1 VNKSVIQHMDQKV
14 SIASLES
21 DFVRLGLG
29 VGDAV
34 MIRAELAA
42 VGRIDRQ
49 SFIQALLNVVGEE
62 GTIISLAFTPG
73 TFFWK
78 VSKFPPF
85 KVDSPSYAGAL
96 PNAMLR
102 DRRSHRSMHPQCS
115 YVAIGKHA
123 QYLTLDHGPDSGAYE
138 PVRKLIGLKGKM
150 MLVGCVGSSP
160 GFTTTH
166 LAEIDLGIYKRVI
179 APWLVKCRYIR
190 PDGTIAE
197 FLRTDPG
204 LCSHSFWKFYAYY
217 VRNGVLLA
225 GHVGSAY
232 SVVADAERCYQIDRS
247 ILEKDPGFNI
257 CESLDCTT
265 CNLLRWDRIYMWPVF
280 GFRRALRLHKS
291 SKKK

>member
-1 VNKSVIQHMDQKV
+1 MNEYSQLSEKQISQ
-14 SIASLES
+14 ASLES

-34 MIRAELAA
+34 MIRAGLAA

-62 GTIISLAFTPG
+62 GTIISLAFTTS

-102 DRRSHRSMHPQCS
+102 DRRSQRSMHPECS
-115 YVAIGKHA
+115 YVAIGRHA

-166 LAEIDLGIYKRVI
+166 LAEVDLGMSKRVI
-179 APWLVKCRYIR
+179 APWLYKSRYTR
-190 PDGTIAE
+190 SDGTIAN

-204 LCSHSFWKFYAYY
+204 LCSHSFWKFYAHY

-232 SVVADAERCYQIDRS
+232 SVVADAERCYEIDRS
-247 ILEKDPGFNI
+247 ILEKDPGFNV
-257 CESLDCTT
+257 CESLDCKN

-291 SKKK
+291 KKK